1 MKDQQQNVGQA
12 ILGYYKRNKKK
23 LLREAIEKDNV
34 QLSNKLIALYES
46 LGESLDDVL
55 LDEDIIET
63 VAEKATTVKEEPEEN
78 LSIIFA
84 RKLR

>member
-1 MKDQQQNVGQA
+1 MKDQNITDV
-12 ILGYYKRNKKK
+12 ILNYYKRNKKK
-23 LLREAIEKDNV
+23 LIREAIEKDNV
-34 QLSNKLIALYES
+34 QLSNKLISLYES
-46 LGESLDDVL
+46 LGESLDDIF
-55 LDEDIIET
+55 LDEDVIET